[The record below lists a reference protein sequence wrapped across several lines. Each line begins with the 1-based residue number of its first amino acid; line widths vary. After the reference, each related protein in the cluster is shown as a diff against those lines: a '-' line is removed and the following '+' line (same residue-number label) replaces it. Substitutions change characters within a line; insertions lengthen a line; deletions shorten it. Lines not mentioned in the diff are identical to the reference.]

1 MNKFLLILLI
11 AIVAS
16 TEVQH
21 LDLPPKP
28 PGPLLGW
35 FKSQGLYEH
44 LCDIGRRYGKPK
56 ALAYCKSKAPT
67 NMRGLCQELVD
78 FLLW

>member
-21 LDLPPKP
+21 LDRPKP
-28 PGPLLGW
+28 PEPLLNW
-35 FKSQGLYEH
+35 FRAQGLYGH

-67 NMRGLCQELVD
+67 KWRGLCQDAVD
-78 FLLW
+78 FLPR

>member
-28 PGPLLGW
+28 PEPLLNW
-35 FKSQGLYEH
+35 FRAQGLYGH

-67 NMRGLCQELVD
+67 NLRGLCQELVD
-78 FLLW
+78 YLLW

>member
-21 LDLPPKP
+21 LDRPKP
-28 PGPLLGW
+28 PEPLLNW
-35 FKSQGLYEH
+35 FRSQGLYKH
-44 LCDIGRRYGKPK
+44 LCDIAIRYGRPK
-56 ALAYCKSKAPT
+56 AIAYCKSKAPT
-67 NMRGLCQELVD
+67 NMRGLCQDLVD
-78 FLLW
+78 YLLW